1 MLYFTLGIILSFFSF
16 LEIISKNR
24 NFFKVV
30 FFALLLLMLLMV
42 GLRDGKVV
50 GMDSPA
56 YYEFYL
62 EKLPSVEL
70 GYKYLNYLFSSLQI
84 NYNIFLL
91 FINFFILYN
100 ISKFIRLNS
109 YYLIF
114 PLFIYFS
121 DFFFYYSFSG
131 IRQSIAMS
139 LTALSIYYIFENK
152 RKLALF
158 LILFGSLFHVT
169 ALIFI
174 VAFFVPSVKLDIS
187 KYLKFFFVL
196 SLGFIL
202 GSYIIE
208 SVPYLNNKFLYYS
221 STQEQLDNTF
231 GNYINGILKRLIVL
245 LSVIVVFK
253 NFFSDNKNF
262 FLYNL
267 YLVGFIIYVSS
278 YLISPDFGVRLGSY
292 FIIVDCLLISRYISS
307 SNQLVNKI
315 ALFLV
320 FVLVAM
326 YKIYTYTQLNV
337 YDYKFLG
344 L

>member
-1 MLYFTLGIILSFFSF
+1 MLYFTLGLILSFFSF

-24 NFFKVV
+24 NFFKIV
-30 FFALLLLMLLMV
+30 FFAMLLLMLLMV
-42 GLRDGKVV
+42 GLRDGKIV

-70 GYKYLNYLFSSLQI
+70 GYKYLNYFFSSLEI
-84 NYNIFLL
+84 NYNLFLL
-91 FINFFILYN
+91 FINCVILYN

-109 YYLIF
+109 YYLIL
-114 PLFIYFS
+114 PLLIYYS

-152 RKLALF
+152 KKLALL
-158 LILFGSLFHVT
+158 LILIGSLFHVT

-174 VAFFVPSVKLDIS
+174 IAFFVPAVKSKIS
-187 KYLKFFFVL
+187 KYFKFFFVL
-196 SLGFIL
+196 SCGVVL

-208 SVPYLNNKFLYYS
+208 SVPYLHDKFLYYS
-221 STQEQLDNTF
+221 STQEQFDNAF
-231 GNYINGILKRLIVL
+231 SNYVIGILKRLIVL
-245 LSVIVVFK
+245 ISVLIVFK
-253 NFFSDNKNF
+253 NFFSDNNNF
-262 FLYNL
+262 YLYNL

-278 YLISPDFGVRLGSY
+278 FLISPDFGVRLGSY

-307 SNQLVNKI
+307 SNNLANKI
-315 ALFLV
+315 CLFLI
-320 FVLVAM
+320 FMMVAM
-326 YKIYTYTQLNV
+326 YKIYTYTQLDV
-337 YDYKFLG
+337 YEYKFLG

>member
-1 MLYFTLGIILSFFSF
+1 MLYFILGFILGLFSF

-24 NFFKVV
+24 SFFKIV
-30 FFALLLLMLLMV
+30 FFTLLFLMLLLV

-56 YYEFYL
+56 YYEFYINQ
-62 EKLPSVEL
+62 LPSVEV
-70 GYKYLNYLFSSLQI
+70 GYKYLNFVFSSLGF

-91 FINFFILYN
+91 FINFFILFN
-100 ISKFIRLNS
+100 ISKFIRYNS
-109 YYLIF
+109 YYLIL
-114 PLFIYFS
+114 PLLIYFS

-139 LTALSIYYIFENK
+139 FTALSIYYIFENK
-152 RKLALF
+152 NKTALF
-158 LILFGSLFHVT
+158 LILLGSLFHVT

-174 VAFFVPSVKLDIS
+174 VAFFVPNVKSKFS
-187 KYLKFFFVL
+187 KYVKFFLVL
-196 SLGFIL
+196 TLGAVL

-208 SVPYLNNKFLYYS
+208 SVPYLNDKFVYYS
-221 STQEQLDNTF
+221 SAQEQLENTF
-231 GNYINGILKRLIVL
+231 SNYVNGILKRLIVL
-245 LSVIVVFK
+245 LSVLPVFK

-262 FLYNL
+262 YLYNL
-267 YLVGFIIYVSS
+267 YLVGFVIYVAS

-307 SNQLVNKI
+307 AKQLVNKMV
-315 ALFLV
+315 LLV
-320 FVLVAM
+320 IFMLVAL
-326 YKIYTYTQLNV
+326 YKIHTYTLLDV
-337 YDYKFLG
+337 FEYKFLG